1 MPNDAPPPLVLLHAF
16 PLDSRMFDRIRNALP
31 GIDLITPDQRG
42 FGSASIVDDDGTEPA
57 PDLARVAD
65 DVRTLMDTRGIE
77 RAVVGGVSM
86 GGYVALQ
93 FLARHPARLAG
104 LLLADT
110 KAVADTAEQAA
121 NRNSIAD
128 RAEAGEVPAG
138 ADLVAPLLGPA
149 ASEQVR
155 TLAAALADDAAPP
168 AVAWAQRAMAVRPDS
183 TDVLAAAVVPV
194 LVVVGEHDTV
204 TPPDG
209 ARRMA
214 EAARDATFVQI
225 AGAGH
230 LTPLEDPAAF
240 AATVRDWIKAQSST
254 LAQWST

>member
-1 MPNDAPPPLVLLHAF
+1 
-16 PLDSRMFDRIRNALP
+16 
-31 GIDLITPDQRG
+31 
-42 FGSASIVDDDGTEPA
+42 
-57 PDLARVAD
+57 
-65 DVRTLMDTRGIE
+65 MDTRGIE
-77 RAVVGGVSM
+77 RAVIGGVSM

-183 TDVLAAAVVPV
+183 TDVLAAAAVPV
-194 LVVVGEHDTV
+194 LVDGR
-204 TPPDG
+204 G
-209 ARRMA
+209 ARHRH
-214 EAARDATFVQI
+214 AT
-225 AGAGH
+225 GRC
-230 LTPLEDPAAF
+230 PADGRGRLV
-240 AATVRDWIKAQSST
+240 TRRSSR
-254 LAQWST
+254 SPVPGI